1 MFFGNLI
8 NKLRAVLILDVA
20 VEHALRAPA
29 DPQALLRTSHRDVHQ
44 PPLLADCLVFF
55 GFVPGVVREKA
66 VLKAAEP
73 DVRKLQAFGCMHR
86 HHLNAVAHTLFV
98 FIIGFQRSLRQ
109 KSVQG
114 RHAVVNPRFKGRL
127 LLVNAVFAAKTGGS
141 VHHFAHVLKP
151 DIVVGL

>member
-29 DPQALLRTSHRDVHQ
+29 DPQALLRTGHRDVHQ
-44 PPLLADCLVFF
+44 PPLLADCLVFI

-66 VLKAAEP
+66 VLKAAE
-73 DVRKLQAFGCMHR
+73 
-86 HHLNAVAHTLFV
+86 
-98 FIIGFQRSLRQ
+98 LRQ